1 MDENKA
7 SARYILLQI
16 SWEPNSGIHFKY
28 HELYLQIEW
37 KPCDYAAED
46 QSKSRNL
53 ECQESTIFSLWSGD
67 WSEEIFIAP
76 PSSYVRTLPVKEAFL
91 QFNLLWLC
99 WRPQP
104 QPAKWNCFSQF
115 LAIAETVYFS
125 WVDTRCESLKPEGWH
140 RLWFNR
146 RGKSWNI
153 TITEIIKS
161 IMNLWAAYQ
170 FNHELLDFLNFK
182 MKERQWLNESY
193 GDWFFYLFNQRQ
205 NVMFSPHVH
214 VRWFSLER
222 NL

>member
-1 MDENKA
+1 MRTKQVPGTYF
-7 SARYILLQI
+7 SRK
-16 SWEPNSGIHFKY
+16 SWEPSSGMPYLITAVFVCVAESRFLNFY
-28 HELYLQIEW
+28 NCFLVLILCFFGVFELYLQIEW

-53 ECQESTIFSLWSGD
+53 ECQQSIIFSLCSGD
-67 WSEEIFIAP
+67 WSEEIFVAP
-76 PSSYVRTLPVKEAFL
+76 PNSYLRTLPVKEAFL

-99 WRPQP
+99 WRP

-153 TITEIIKS
+153 TITEIRKS

-170 FNHELLDFLNFK
+170 FNHELLDFL
-182 MKERQWLNESY
+182 S
-193 GDWFFYLFNQRQ
+193 
-205 NVMFSPHVH
+205 
-214 VRWFSLER
+214 RWKKD
-222 NL
+222 NG

>member
-1 MDENKA
+1 MRTKPV
-7 SARYILLQI
+7 SGTYFSKI
-16 SWEPNSGIHFKY
+16 SLISFLNFYNCFLVLIFCFFGVF
-28 HELYLQIEW
+28 ELYLQIEW

-53 ECQESTIFSLWSGD
+53 EYQESKIFSLCSGD
-67 WSEEIFIAP
+67 WSEETFIAP
-76 PSSYVRTLPVKEAFL
+76 PNSYLRTLPVKEAFL

-104 QPAKWNCFSQF
+104 AKWNCFSQF
-115 LAIAETVYFS
+115 LAIAETVHFS

-153 TITEIIKS
+153 TITEIRKS

-170 FNHELLDFLNFK
+170 FNHELLDFL
-182 MKERQWLNESY
+182 S
-193 GDWFFYLFNQRQ
+193 
-205 NVMFSPHVH
+205 
-214 VRWFSLER
+214 RWKKD
-222 NL
+222 NG